1 MTWIPMAH
9 CILSLKGYFMNKYV
23 HQSTGTQPSST
34 PKIHETAH
42 PGPAPTHSQIAQ
54 RAYEIYVES
63 GCRQNLSLQNWL
75 QAEQEL
81 MNSRH
86 WRQAERQEKDHS
98 MATTAS
104 R

>member
-1 MTWIPMAH
+1 MF
-9 CILSLKGYFMNKYV
+9 SSVRFLKGYSVNKYV
-23 HQSTGTQPSST
+23 HQPKETQVLST
-34 PKIHETAH
+34 PNIHETPH

-54 RAYEIYVES
+54 RAYEIYIEG
-63 GCRQNLSLQNWL
+63 GCRQDRNLQNWL

-86 WRQAERQEKDHS
+86 WRQAEREEKDHS
-98 MATTAS
+98 MATSAS